1 MSKVSQVVRRCLKL
15 NSTDHHGKS
24 IDLRIYKTKNP
35 LPVTCWQRV
44 LEMDYARSNYSRIV
58 FLSRI
63 TATTSK
69 VVPRQY
75 QLR

>member
-1 MSKVSQVVRRCLKL
+1 VAGSNACL
-15 NSTDHHGKS
+15 
-24 IDLRIYKTKNP
+24 TKNKP
-35 LPVTCWQRV
+35 AASYML
-44 LEMDYARSNYSRIV
+44 AAGSRNGLCALSYFRIM